1 MSLMD
6 WTQAIERWRNLP
18 QEERARLR
26 RSRIPLSVTESMAFE
41 GEPVTLAAM
50 KAELARLEALPATSK
65 HALAS

>member
-1 MSLMD
+1 MPLMD